1 MIALI
6 PTVFYSYT
14 SITDG
19 SIFAIDIATFIVA
32 AIIGQI
38 VSYTI
43 FNKNQFARKT
53 DRIALI
59 ILVILG
65 TAFVVFT
72 FYPPQLPIFQDPMT
86 KSYGLAGLC
95 IKRSVYL
102 FTT

>member
-72 FYPPQLPIFQDPMT
+72 FYPPQLPIFQEKRLFIYDLNNTT
-86 KSYGLAGLC
+86 KAKS
-95 IKRSVYL
+95 
-102 FTT
+102 